1 MKNLKMMRRG
11 FSLEYRTPLFIWFGI
26 IAGLLW
32 SLDYW
37 KVFLRAQLYFPQQ
50 DHTVSQL
57 KRLLR
62 IILFLIGVVGW
73 GYLSYSLTQ
82 PRLPQ
87 KFSPSNIAVNDIIL
101 CIDVSR
107 SMLAEDIKPNRLEAA
122 KDRIR
127 EFAKLRP
134 TDRIS
139 VVIFSEKVFTLL
151 PLTTD
156 PSLLD
161 KVLAEI
167 SIGFLGSGTNIGD
180 GLALSVARAVNSET
194 KNKVIVLLTD
204 GVANVGTLTPLQAA
218 EEAKKY
224 GIKVYT
230 IGLGT
235 DEDAKIPVGNGIFGT
250 QYQLIPGGSIDYKT
264 LKEISD
270 LTGGKFY
277 PAKSD
282 QALKDILGDI
292 QKLEKTEIKVNQQVV
307 YDERYYHY
315 LLIGVLLIFGVE
327 FSRRLLMK
335 DVT

>member
-1 MKNLKMMRRG
+1 ME
-11 FSLEYRTPLFIWFGI
+11 FRTPYLLWVGV
-26 IAGLLW
+26 IAALMW

-37 KVFLRAQLYFPQQ
+37 KVFVRSPLYFPMQSSG
-50 DHTVSQL
+50 TMWL
-57 KRLLR
+57 KKSLR
-62 IILFLIGVVGW
+62 IGFFLLGIIGW
-73 GYLSYSLTQ
+73 AYLSYSLMQ
-82 PRLPQ
+82 PRKSQ
-87 KFSPSNIAVNDIIL
+87 KFSPSNIEVNDIIL

-107 SMLAEDIKPNRLEAA
+107 SMLAEDIKPNRLEVA

-127 EFAKLRP
+127 EFVRMRP

-156 PSLLD
+156 PALVDQILS
-161 KVLAEI
+161 EI

-194 KNKVIVLLTD
+194 KNKVIILLTD
-204 GVANVGTLTPLQAA
+204 GVANVGTLTPIQAA
-218 EEAKKY
+218 EEAKKF

-270 LTGGKFY
+270 MTGGKFY
-277 PAKSD
+277 PAKSND
-282 QALKDILGDI
+282 ALKDILGDI
-292 QKLEKTEIKVNQQVV
+292 QKLEKTEIKVNNQIV
-307 YDERYYHY
+307 YDEQYYSF
-315 LLIGVLLIFGVE
+315 LLMGVCLIFVVE
-327 FSRRLLMK
+327 FLRRLLLK
-335 DVT
+335 DVA

>member
-1 MKNLKMMRRG
+1 MEFRTPHFLWFGVIVGLLWVFDYLKI
-11 FSLEYRTPLFIWFGI
+11 FIRTPLFYPTQTTKKNWFK
-26 IAGLLW
+26 L
-32 SLDYW
+32 
-37 KVFLRAQLYFPQQ
+37 
-50 DHTVSQL
+50 T
-57 KRLLR
+57 LR
-62 IILFLIGVVGW
+62 ILLFLTGVVGW
-73 GYLSYSLTQ
+73 AFLSYSLMQ
-82 PRLPQ
+82 PRKAQ
-87 KFSPSNIAVNDIIL
+87 KFSPSNIEVNDIIL

-107 SMLAEDIKPNRLEAA
+107 SMLAEDIKPNRLEVA

-127 EFAKLRP
+127 EFAKMRP

-156 PSLLD
+156 PALVD
-161 KVLAEI
+161 QVLSEI
-167 SIGFLGSGTNIGD
+167 SIGYLGSGTNIGD

-204 GVANVGTLTPLQAA
+204 GVANVGTMTPMQAA

-235 DEDAKIPVGNGIFGT
+235 DEEARIPVGNGVFGT

-264 LKEISD
+264 LKEMSD

-277 PAKSD
+277 PAKSNN
-282 QALKDILGDI
+282 ALKDILDDI
-292 QKLEKTEIKVNQQVV
+292 QRLEKTEIKVSHKIV
-307 YDERYYHY
+307 YDEKFYFY
-315 LLIGVLLIFGVE
+315 LLWGVCLIGLVE
-327 FSRRLLMK
+327 ISRRILIK
-335 DVT
+335 DVA

>member
-1 MKNLKMMRRG
+1 MEFRTPHLLWFGVIVGLLWVLDYLKI
-11 FSLEYRTPLFIWFGI
+11 FIRTPLFYQTQPTKKNWFK
-26 IAGLLW
+26 L
-32 SLDYW
+32 S
-37 KVFLRAQLYFPQQ
+37 
-50 DHTVSQL
+50 
-57 KRLLR
+57 LR
-62 IILFLIGVVGW
+62 ILLFLIGVVGW
-73 GYLSYSLTQ
+73 AFLSYSLMQ
-82 PRLPQ
+82 PRKAQ
-87 KFSPSNIAVNDIIL
+87 KFSPSNIEVNDIIL

-107 SMLAEDIKPNRLEAA
+107 SMLAEDIKPNRLEVA

-127 EFAKLRP
+127 EFAKMRP

-156 PSLLD
+156 PALVD
-161 KVLAEI
+161 QVLSEI
-167 SIGFLGSGTNIGD
+167 SIGYLGSGTNIGD

-204 GVANVGTLTPLQAA
+204 GVANVGTMTPIQAA

-235 DEDAKIPVGNGIFGT
+235 DEEARIPVGNGVFGT

-264 LKEISD
+264 LKEMSD

-277 PAKSD
+277 PAKSNN
-282 QALKDILGDI
+282 ALKEILDDI
-292 QKLEKTEIKVNQQVV
+292 QRLEKTEIKVSHKIV
-307 YDERYYHY
+307 YDEKFYFY
-315 LLIGVLLIFGVE
+315 LLWGVCLIGLVE
-327 FSRRLLMK
+327 LSRRIVLK
-335 DVT
+335 DVA